1 MRYCQFEG
9 CSNTTERGA
18 YCSEHAR
25 SSRKKMKQGNVYH
38 HENKS
43 FYRTPA
49 WRDMREVIYE
59 RDRGCCKRCG
69 KFVFGRKAHVHHIV
83 PIKNNPLLKLDPN
96 NLILLCSECH
106 PIVEQETETKKV
118 FPSYF

>member
-25 SSRKKMKQGNVYH
+25 SSRKKKKQGNVYH

-83 PIKNNPLLKLDPN
+83 PIKNNLLLKLDPN

>member
-25 SSRKKMKQGNVYH
+25 SSRKKKKQGNVYH

-43 FYRTPA
+43 FYRTSA

>member
-25 SSRKKMKQGNVYH
+25 SSRKKKKQGNVYH

>member
-25 SSRKKMKQGNVYH
+25 SSRKKKKQGNVYH

-43 FYRTPA
+43 FYRTPE

>member
-25 SSRKKMKQGNVYH
+25 SSRKKKKQGNVYH
-38 HENKS
+38 HKNKS

-83 PIKNNPLLKLDPN
+83 PIKNNLLLKLDPN

>member
-25 SSRKKMKQGNVYH
+25 SSRKKKKQGNVYH

-106 PIVEQETETKKV
+106 PIVEQETEAKKV

>member
-25 SSRKKMKQGNVYH
+25 SSRKKKKQGNVYH

-83 PIKNNPLLKLDPN
+83 PIKNNPLFTLDPN

-106 PIVEQETETKKV
+106 PIVEQETEAKKV

>member
-25 SSRKKMKQGNVYH
+25 SSRKKKKQGNVYH

-106 PIVEQETETKKV
+106 PIVEQETETKKF

>member
-25 SSRKKMKQGNVYH
+25 SSRKKKKQGNVYH

-49 WRDMREVIYE
+49 WRGMREVIYE

-83 PIKNNPLLKLDPN
+83 PIKNNPLLELDPN

>member
-25 SSRKKMKQGNVYH
+25 SSRKKKKQGNVYH

-106 PIVEQETETKKV
+106 PIVEKETETKKV

>member
-1 MRYCQFEG
+1 
-9 CSNTTERGA
+9 
-18 YCSEHAR
+18 
-25 SSRKKMKQGNVYH
+25 
-38 HENKS
+38 
-43 FYRTPA
+43 
-49 WRDMREVIYE
+49 MREVIYE

>member
-25 SSRKKMKQGNVYH
+25 SSRKKKKQGNVYH

-59 RDRGCCKRCG
+59 RDRGCCKCCG